1 MGSIFIAYL
10 FLSEF
15 VKIIKYSI
23 RQYRIKSSILFEIR
37 WPKAYRVFAD
47 RCAKRRKCFSKV
59 RLSSDLVVISWCQNF
74 IYGWFLFTWYNL
86 FIIYL
91 LNKTFLIKKILYF
104 LFFGIV

>member
-37 WPKAYRVFAD
+37 WPKEN
-47 RCAKRRKCFSKV
+47 S
-59 RLSSDLVVISWCQNF
+59 
-74 IYGWFLFTWYNL
+74 
-86 FIIYL
+86 
-91 LNKTFLIKKILYF
+91 
-104 LFFGIV
+104 